1 MDDKAKTFNR
11 YRSELTNIAYGMLG
25 SLHDAKDIVQDGYLR
40 WTNVSIDDI
49 NNPEGYLKT
58 IIARLCIDRLRS
70 AKNQRE
76 EYYGPWLPEP
86 IIGVSN
92 KQPDS
97 NIELHDELTIALLH
111 LLENLTADQRAIYLL
126 HDTFGYTFDE
136 VAEMVDK
143 NAAACRKAAQRARQR
158 IQSNTLPVD
167 LPKEEE
173 LYIIEKFIEAL
184 QDRDM
189 DKLRSLLTDDA
200 ILYSDGGGKAAAA
213 PKPIVSAK
221 KVSKFLLSIADKNR
235 VHLEIEFINVNNRP
249 GFVAYIKGKLHS
261 IWTFSLTKSTITK
274 IFSILNP
281 DKLPDKE

>member
-1 MDDKAKTFNR
+1 MNNKTKIFNS

-40 WTNVSIDDI
+40 WTNVSTDDI
-49 NNPEGYLKT
+49 KNPEGYLKT
-58 IIARLCIDRLRS
+58 IISRLCIDRLRS

-76 EYYGPWLPEP
+76 EYYGPWLPQP

-92 KQPDS
+92 NQPDS

-111 LLENLTADQRAIYLL
+111 LLENLPVDQRAIYLL
-126 HDTFGYTFDE
+126 HDIFGYTFEE

-158 IQSNTLPVD
+158 IQSNTLPDD

-173 LYIIEKFIEAL
+173 QYIIEQFLQAL
-184 QDRDM
+184 QDRNI
-189 DKLRSLLTDDA
+189 DKLQALLTDDA
-200 ILYSDGGGKAAAA
+200 VLYSDGGGKAEAA
-213 PKPIVSAK
+213 PKPIISAK
-221 KVSKFLLSIADKNR
+221 KISKFLVSIADKNEGH
-235 VHLEIEFINVNNRP
+235 VEIEFTHVNNRL
-249 GFVAYIKGKLHS
+249 GFKVYIKGELHS
-261 IWTFSLTKSTITK
+261 IWTFSLKKNTIIR

-281 DKLPDKE
+281 DKLPDKK

>member
-1 MDDKAKTFNR
+1 MDNKTKIFNN

-49 NNPEGYLKT
+49 KNPEGYLKT

-86 IIGVSN
+86 IVGVSN
-92 KQPDS
+92 NQPDH

-111 LLENLTADQRAIYLL
+111 LLENLPADQRAIYLL
-126 HDTFGYTFDE
+126 HDIFGYTFDE

-158 IQSNTLPVD
+158 IQSNTLPDD

-173 LYIIEKFIEAL
+173 QYIIEQFLQAL
-184 QDRDM
+184 QDRNI
-189 DKLRSLLTDDA
+189 DKLQALLTDDA
-200 ILYSDGGGKAAAA
+200 VLYSDGGGKAEAA
-213 PKPIVSAK
+213 PKPIISAK
-221 KVSKFLLSIADKNR
+221 KISKFLVSIADRNEGH
-235 VHLEIEFINVNNRP
+235 VEIEFTYVNNRL
-249 GFVAYIKGKLHS
+249 GFQAYIKGELHS
-261 IWTFSLTKSTITK
+261 IWTFSLKKNTIIR

-281 DKLPDKE
+281 DKLPKED